1 MAKETRTPMTTEREK
16 VVSVRL
22 SDQEYKRLKEAADLA
37 GLKVSQYLRMHG
49 LKAAAKDLNS

>member
-1 MAKETRTPMTTEREK
+1 MTTDREK

-22 SDQEYKRLKEAADLA
+22 SESEHKRLKEAADLA

-49 LKAAAKDLNS
+49 LKAATKDLNT

>member
-1 MAKETRTPMTTEREK
+1 MTTEREK